1 MTTPGLDVLQ
11 IKRNKGVAHYCH
23 IVHSLTPM
31 TYRVFGVDYFDSVL
45 VANTTQRDFIRDI
58 ESAHKIKAKHIA
70 ITGSTYLDELHK
82 LRLDLICDKS
92 KYKQNNTQDSTPTIL
107 ISPSWGKES
116 LLNKYGLALLLPLA
130 QSGFHIIIRPHPQSF
145 IAPNEKANIQELQD
159 VLSTFSNVSWDSNTP
174 NIYVFL
180 KADMMISDFSSVIFD
195 FICLEKK
202 PVLTID
208 NEMDLSGYDMA
219 DIPREDIWTFK
230 ALERIGGRIK
240 STDFP
245 HIKELCKKALKQ
257 TSQLDE
263 IKTLLWQYPL
273 SAGEVSALEILK
285 IEREI
290 IESKLKPYMS
300 SIARLRELD
309 KMIERAK
316 KDAI

>member
-1 MTTPGLDVLQ
+1 
-11 IKRNKGVAHYCH
+11 
-23 IVHSLTPM
+23 
-31 TYRVFGVDYFDSVL
+31 
-45 VANTTQRDFIRDI
+45 
-58 ESAHKIKAKHIA
+58 
-70 ITGSTYLDELHK
+70 
-82 LRLDLICDKS
+82 
-92 KYKQNNTQDSTPTIL
+92 
-107 ISPSWGKES
+107 
-116 LLNKYGLALLLPLA
+116 
-130 QSGFHIIIRPHPQSF
+130 
-145 IAPNEKANIQELQD
+145 
-159 VLSTFSNVSWDSNTP
+159 
-174 NIYVFL
+174 
-180 KADMMISDFSSVIFD
+180 MMISDFSSVIFD